1 MVKAIGA
8 KYKNG
13 LQFRNVF
20 TLFNFF
26 IYNIMPTGTVKFF
39 NEAKGYG
46 FIVEDDTNRDIFVHV
61 TGLGGLTIRENDQVE
76 YEVVEGKKG
85 LNAVQVK
92 KI

>member
-1 MVKAIGA
+1 MSR
-8 KYKNG
+8 
-13 LQFRNVF
+13 LRSDVF
-20 TLFNFF
+20 SPYLIF

>member
-1 MVKAIGA
+1 M
-8 KYKNG
+8 
-13 LQFRNVF
+13 Q
-20 TLFNFF
+20 
-26 IYNIMPTGTVKFF
+26 TGTVKFF

-61 TGLGGLTIRENDQVE
+61 TGLDGLTIRENDRVE

-85 LNAVQVK
+85 LNAVQVS

>member
-1 MVKAIGA
+1 
-8 KYKNG
+8 
-13 LQFRNVF
+13 
-20 TLFNFF
+20 
-26 IYNIMPTGTVKFF
+26 MPTGTVKFF

-46 FIVEDDTNRDIFVHV
+46 FIVEDDTSRDIFVHV

-92 KI
+92 KL

>member
-1 MVKAIGA
+1 MKC
-8 KYKNG
+8 
-13 LQFRNVF
+13 LQFLMYF
-20 TLFNFF
+20 QLISFF
-26 IYNIMPTGTVKFF
+26 ISTIMPTGTVKFF

-46 FIVEDDTNRDIFVHV
+46 FIVEDDTNREIFVHV

>member
-1 MVKAIGA
+1 
-8 KYKNG
+8 
-13 LQFRNVF
+13 
-20 TLFNFF
+20 
-26 IYNIMPTGTVKFF
+26 MPTGTVKFF

-46 FIVEDDTNRDIFVHV
+46 FIVEDDTSRDIFVHV